1 MRLNTKDVEIEK
13 TYIDSNKH
21 VRISGKTIVASD
33 SITNLGVSI
42 PILPQEIFSLGGA
55 PEYPPNDVEDSEI

>member
-1 MRLNTKDVEIEK
+1 MNLENTQ
-13 TYIDSNKH
+13 YDSNRH

-42 PILPQEIFSLGGA
+42 PIFPHEIFSFGGA
-55 PEYPPNDVEDSEI
+55 PEYPPYDVEDSEI